1 MDHQDMYYCTQT
13 TAINRPAAKAAMA
26 ILDEHREIFQKFET
40 EALSEASSFV
50 TEAVVSKDDDDGK
63 EFEDEVDNKG
73 KCKKKREKSLTL
85 PLRKSSRHTEITS
98 KQSFLVKTAKDA
110 ENARLERAKAVAETL
125 QARKVCKLSKI
136 IIFSKIFNCISSLVA
151 KRIGNQIRSQRK
163 KKSSCGKGS

>member
-1 MDHQDMYYCTQT
+1 MYYCTQT

-73 KCKKKREKSLTL
+73 KCKKKRGKIADATIEKEF
-85 PLRKSSRHTEITS
+85 PPY
-98 KQSFLVKTAKDA
+98 
-110 ENARLERAKAVAETL
+110 
-125 QARKVCKLSKI
+125 
-136 IIFSKIFNCISSLVA
+136 
-151 KRIGNQIRSQRK
+151 GNHF
-163 KKSSCGKGS
+163 